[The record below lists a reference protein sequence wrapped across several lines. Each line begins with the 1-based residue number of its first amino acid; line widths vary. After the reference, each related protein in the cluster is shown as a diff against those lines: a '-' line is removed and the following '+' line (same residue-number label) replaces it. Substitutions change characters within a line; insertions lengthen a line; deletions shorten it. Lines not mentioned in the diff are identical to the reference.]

1 MKLNNKGITLVE
13 VIVSFALLM
22 IILVGLFNII
32 MEVKSDV
39 TDKQMEKEFKDF
51 DNLMIARIQ
60 GDLIKNK
67 VTSCENLS
75 QDKKSIDCNF
85 NGTKRNI
92 TIDNGKIKI
101 KYKDPKTTEE
111 NTVTYEIP
119 YFSNSEILSQSSS
132 SKIDLENNILTIILE
147 YGYVDGTKKFGFTIV
162 HPLSNI
168 E

>member
-92 TIDNGKIKI
+92 KIDNGMITYNGVEYAI
-101 KYKDPKTTEE
+101 PYKDNEGDIFQYPDTNGVAIK
-111 NTVTYEIP
+111 
-119 YFSNSEILSQSSS
+119 
-132 SKIDLENNILTIILE
+132 DNILKISFI
-147 YGYVDGTKKFGFTIV
+147 YSYVDGTKSFGFTIV
-162 HPLSNI
+162 HPLTNI

>member
-67 VTSCENLS
+67 VKNCKIEDSKSVSCDNN
-75 QDKKSIDCNF
+75 K
-85 NGTKRNI
+85 I
-92 TIDNGKIKI
+92 TIKIDNGMITYNGVEYAI
-101 KYKDPKTTEE
+101 PYKDNEGDILQYPDT
-111 NTVTYEIP
+111 NGVTI
-119 YFSNSEILSQSSS
+119 
-132 SKIDLENNILTIILE
+132 KDNILKISFI
-147 YGYVDGTKKFGFTIV
+147 YSYVDGTKKFGFTIV
-162 HPLSNI
+162 HPLTYQYI
-168 E
+168 

>member
-67 VTSCENLS
+67 VTNCVSTDE
-75 QDKKSIDCNF
+75 KSATCKSS
-85 NGTKRNI
+85 NGDIII
-92 TIDNGKIKI
+92 TIDNGMITYNGVEYAI
-101 KYKDPKTTEE
+101 PYKDNEGD
-111 NTVTYEIP
+111 
-119 YFSNSEILSQSSS
+119 ILQYPDTNGVDI
-132 SKIDLENNILTIILE
+132 KDNILKISFI
-147 YGYVDGTKKFGFTIV
+147 YSYVDGTKKFGFTIV
-162 HPLSNI
+162 HPLTNI

>member
-67 VTSCENLS
+67 VTSCGVS
-75 QDKKSIDCNF
+75 TDKKSATCKSS
-85 NGTKRNI
+85 NGDIII
-92 TIDNGKIKI
+92 TIDNGKII
-101 KYKDPKTTEE
+101 YKDPKTTKE
-111 NTVTYEIP
+111 NAVTYEIP

>member
-67 VTSCENLS
+67 VKNCKIEDSKSVSCDNN
-75 QDKKSIDCNF
+75 K
-85 NGTKRNI
+85 I
-92 TIDNGKIKI
+92 TIKIDNGMI
-101 KYKDPKTTEE
+101 
-111 NTVTYEIP
+111 TYNGVE
-119 YFSNSEILSQSSS
+119 YSLTNSF
-132 SKIDLENNILTIILE
+132 
-147 YGYVDGTKKFGFTIV
+147 VDTPPI
-162 HPLSNI
+162 
-168 E
+168 

>member
-67 VTSCENLS
+67 VKNCKIEDSKSVSCDNN
-75 QDKKSIDCNF
+75 K
-85 NGTKRNI
+85 I
-92 TIDNGKIKI
+92 TIKIDNGMITYNGVEYAI
-101 KYKDPKTTEE
+101 PYKDNEGDILQYPDT
-111 NTVTYEIP
+111 NGVTI
-119 YFSNSEILSQSSS
+119 
-132 SKIDLENNILTIILE
+132 KDNILKISFI
-147 YGYVDGTKKFGFTIV
+147 YSYVDDTKSFGFTIV
-162 HPLSNI
+162 HPLSEI
-168 E
+168 TQ

>member
-75 QDKKSIDCNF
+75 QDKKSIDCYF
-85 NGTKRNI
+85 NGIKRNI
-92 TIDNGKIKI
+92 KIDNGKII
-101 KYKDPKTTEE
+101 Y
-111 NTVTYEIP
+111 NNVSYEIP
-119 YFSNSEILSQSSS
+119 YFSNTEILSQSST
-132 SKIDLENNILTIILE
+132 SKIDIENNILTITLE
-147 YGYVDGTKKFGFTIV
+147 YSYVDGTKKFGFTIV
-162 HPLSNI
+162 HPLSEI
-168 E
+168 TQSQ

>member
-67 VTSCENLS
+67 VISCDNPT
-75 QDKKSIDCNF
+75 DNNKSIRCSSATGDI
-85 NGTKRNI
+85 NI
-92 TIDNGKIKI
+92 KIENGKII
-101 KYKDPKTTEE
+101 YKGL
-111 NTVTYEIP
+111 TYEIP
-119 YFSNSEILSQSSS
+119 YFSDGEILSQGSSS
-132 SKIDLENNILTIILE
+132 IIEVSDNILTITFN
-147 YGYVDGTKKFGFTIV
+147 YGYVDGTNSFGFKIV
-162 HPLSNI
+162 HPLANI

>member
-92 TIDNGKIKI
+92 KIDNGKII
-101 KYKDPKTTEE
+101 Y
-111 NTVTYEIP
+111 NNVTYEIP
-119 YFSNSEILSQSSS
+119 YFSNTEILSQSSS
-132 SKIDLENNILTIILE
+132 SKINLENNILTITLE
-147 YGYVDGTKKFGFTIV
+147 YSYVDGTKKFGFTIV
-162 HPLSNI
+162 HPLSEI
-168 E
+168 TQSQ

>member
-67 VTSCENLS
+67 VKNCEIKDSKSVSCEN
-75 QDKKSIDCNF
+75 K
-85 NGTKRNI
+85 I
-92 TIDNGKIKI
+92 TIKIDNGMITYNGVEYAI
-101 KYKDPKTTEE
+101 PYKDNEE
-111 NTVTYEIP
+111 DIFQYPDTNGVVI
-119 YFSNSEILSQSSS
+119 
-132 SKIDLENNILTIILE
+132 KDNILKISFI
-147 YGYVDGTKKFGFTIV
+147 YSYVDGTKSFGFTIV
-162 HPLSNI
+162 HPLSEI
-168 E
+168 TQ

>member
-67 VTSCENLS
+67 VKNCKIEDSKSVSCDN
-75 QDKKSIDCNF
+75 
-85 NGTKRNI
+85 
-92 TIDNGKIKI
+92 DNGKITIKI
-101 KYKDPKTTEE
+101 DNGMTYNGVEYAIPYKDNEGD
-111 NTVTYEIP
+111 
-119 YFSNSEILSQSSS
+119 ILQYPDTNGVVI
-132 SKIDLENNILTIILE
+132 KDNILKISFI
-147 YGYVDGTKKFGFTIV
+147 YSYVDGTKKFGFTIV
-162 HPLSNI
+162 HPLTNI

>member
-60 GDLIKNK
+60 GDLIKNS
-67 VTSCENLS
+67 VTECSLNG
-75 QDKKSIDCNF
+75 DKNATCGGK
-85 NGTKRNI
+85 
-92 TIDNGKIKI
+92 TISLANGKI
-101 KYKDPKTTEE
+101 
-111 NTVTYEIP
+111 TYNGIVYDVP
-119 YFSNSEILSQSSS
+119 YSTNDILVYSN
-132 SKIDLENNILTIILE
+132 KNNIEIKELNGQKVLIIIYQ
-147 YGYVDGTKKFGFTIV
+147 YGYMEEDTADFPFGFTII
-162 HPLSNI
+162 HPLSKIN
-168 E
+168 

>member
-75 QDKKSIDCNF
+75 QDKKSIDC
-85 NGTKRNI
+85 
-92 TIDNGKIKI
+92 
-101 KYKDPKTTEE
+101 
-111 NTVTYEIP
+111 
-119 YFSNSEILSQSSS
+119 YFSVA
-132 SKIDLENNILTIILE
+132 KIWYFISGIVI
-147 YGYVDGTKKFGFTIV
+147 YYFTIV
-162 HPLSNI
+162 YFYISFCTI
-168 E
+168 EVAVY

>member
-67 VTSCENLS
+67 VKNCKIEDSKSVSCDN
-75 QDKKSIDCNF
+75 DK
-85 NGTKRNI
+85 I
-92 TIDNGKIKI
+92 TIKIDNGMITYNGVEYAI
-101 KYKDPKTTEE
+101 PYKDNEGD
-111 NTVTYEIP
+111 
-119 YFSNSEILSQSSS
+119 ILQYPDTNGVVI
-132 SKIDLENNILTIILE
+132 KDNILKISFI
-147 YGYVDGTKKFGFTIV
+147 YSYVDGTKKFGFTIV
-162 HPLSNI
+162 HPLTNI

>member
-67 VTSCENLS
+67 VKNCKIEDSKSVSCDNN
-75 QDKKSIDCNF
+75 K
-85 NGTKRNI
+85 I
-92 TIDNGKIKI
+92 TIKIDNGMITYNGVEYAI
-101 KYKDPKTTEE
+101 PYKDNEGDILQYPDT
-111 NTVTYEIP
+111 NGVTI
-119 YFSNSEILSQSSS
+119 
-132 SKIDLENNILTIILE
+132 KDNILKISFI
-147 YGYVDGTKKFGFTIV
+147 YSYVDGTKKFGFTIV
-162 HPLSNI
+162 HPLTNI

>member
-67 VTSCENLS
+67 VKNCKTEGSKSVSCEN
-75 QDKKSIDCNF
+75 K
-85 NGTKRNI
+85 I
-92 TIDNGKIKI
+92 TIKIDNGMITYNGVEYAI
-101 KYKDPKTTEE
+101 PYKDNEE
-111 NTVTYEIP
+111 D
-119 YFSNSEILSQSSS
+119 ILQYPDTNGVVI
-132 SKIDLENNILTIILE
+132 KDNILKISFI
-147 YGYVDGTKKFGFTIV
+147 YSYVDETKSFGFTIV
-162 HPLSNI
+162 HPLSEI
-168 E
+168 TQ

>member
-67 VTSCENLS
+67 VKNCETKDSKSVSCEN
-75 QDKKSIDCNF
+75 K
-85 NGTKRNI
+85 I
-92 TIDNGKIKI
+92 TIKIDNGMITYNGVEYAI
-101 KYKDPKTTEE
+101 PYKDNEE
-111 NTVTYEIP
+111 D
-119 YFSNSEILSQSSS
+119 ILQYPDTNGVVI
-132 SKIDLENNILTIILE
+132 KDNILKISFI
-147 YGYVDGTKKFGFTIV
+147 YSYVDGTKSFGFTIV
-162 HPLSNI
+162 HPLSEI
-168 E
+168 TQ

>member
-67 VTSCENLS
+67 VKNCKIEDSKSVSCDNN
-75 QDKKSIDCNF
+75 K
-85 NGTKRNI
+85 I
-92 TIDNGKIKI
+92 TIKIDNGMITYNGVEYAI
-101 KYKDPKTTEE
+101 PYKDNEGD
-111 NTVTYEIP
+111 
-119 YFSNSEILSQSSS
+119 ILQYPDTNGVVI
-132 SKIDLENNILTIILE
+132 KDNILKISFV
-147 YGYVDGTKKFGFTIV
+147 YSYVDGTKSFGFTIV
-162 HPLSNI
+162 HPLTNI

>member
-67 VTSCENLS
+67 VKNCKIEDSKSVSCDN
-75 QDKKSIDCNF
+75 
-85 NGTKRNI
+85 
-92 TIDNGKIKI
+92 DNGKITIKI
-101 KYKDPKTTEE
+101 DNGMITYNGVEYAIPYKDNEGD
-111 NTVTYEIP
+111 
-119 YFSNSEILSQSSS
+119 ILQYPDTNGVVI
-132 SKIDLENNILTIILE
+132 KDNILKISFI
-147 YGYVDGTKKFGFTIV
+147 YSYVDGTKKFGFTIV
-162 HPLSNI
+162 HPLTNI

>member
-60 GDLIKNK
+60 GDLIKKGVKNCTVSSDAKSVSCDNNK
-67 VTSCENLS
+67 
-75 QDKKSIDCNF
+75 
-85 NGTKRNI
+85 I
-92 TIDNGKIKI
+92 TIKIDNGMITYNGVEYAI
-101 KYKDPKTTEE
+101 PYKDNEGDIFQYPDT
-111 NTVTYEIP
+111 NGVTI
-119 YFSNSEILSQSSS
+119 
-132 SKIDLENNILTIILE
+132 KDNILKISFI
-147 YGYVDGTKKFGFTIV
+147 YGYVDGTKSFGFTIV
-162 HPLSNI
+162 HPLKDI
-168 E
+168 G

>member
-67 VTSCENLS
+67 ATSCDAS
-75 QDKKSIDCNF
+75 TDKKSVTCKSS
-85 NGTKRNI
+85 NGDIVI
-92 TIDNGKIKI
+92 TIDNGKII
-101 KYKDPKTTEE
+101 YKDPKTKLE
-111 NTVTYEIP
+111 NAVTYEIP
-119 YFSNSEILSQSSS
+119 YKDNEGDIFQYPDTNGVDI
-132 SKIDLENNILTIILE
+132 KDNILKISFI
-147 YGYVDGTKKFGFTIV
+147 YSYVDGTKKFGFTIV
-162 HPLSNI
+162 HPLTNI

>member
-67 VTSCENLS
+67 VKNCETEGSKSVSCEN
-75 QDKKSIDCNF
+75 K
-85 NGTKRNI
+85 I
-92 TIDNGKIKI
+92 TIKIDNGMITYNGVEYAI
-101 KYKDPKTTEE
+101 PYKDNEGDIFQYPDTNGVVIK
-111 NTVTYEIP
+111 
-119 YFSNSEILSQSSS
+119 
-132 SKIDLENNILTIILE
+132 DNILKISFI
-147 YGYVDGTKKFGFTIV
+147 YSYVDGTKSFGFTIV
-162 HPLSNI
+162 HPLSEI
-168 E
+168 TQ

>member
-51 DNLMIARIQ
+51 DNLMIARKQ

-75 QDKKSIDCNF
+75 QDKKSIDCYF

-92 TIDNGKIKI
+92 KIDNGKII
-101 KYKDPKTTEE
+101 YNDA
-111 NTVTYEIP
+111 TYEIP
-119 YFSNSEILSQSSS
+119 YFSNTEILSQSSL
-132 SKIDLENNILTIILE
+132 SKIDLENNILTITLE
-147 YGYVDGTKKFGFTIV
+147 YSYVDGTKKFGFTIV
-162 HPLSNI
+162 HPLSEI
-168 E
+168 TQ

>member
-67 VTSCENLS
+67 VKNCEIKDSKSVSCEN
-75 QDKKSIDCNF
+75 K
-85 NGTKRNI
+85 I
-92 TIDNGKIKI
+92 TIKIDNGMITYNGVEYAI
-101 KYKDPKTTEE
+101 PYKDNEGDIFQYPDTNGVVIK
-111 NTVTYEIP
+111 
-119 YFSNSEILSQSSS
+119 
-132 SKIDLENNILTIILE
+132 DNILKISFI
-147 YGYVDGTKKFGFTIV
+147 YSYVDGTKSFGFTIV
-162 HPLSNI
+162 HPLSEI
-168 E
+168 TQ

>member
-13 VIVSFALLM
+13 VVVSFALLM

-60 GDLIKNK
+60 GDLVKNK
-67 VTSCENLS
+67 VTSCDAVS
-75 QDKKSIDCNF
+75 SDKKSIKCDF
-85 NGTKRNI
+85 NGTKRSI
-92 TIDNGKIKI
+92 AIDNGKII
-101 KYKDPKTTEE
+101 Y
-111 NTVTYEIP
+111 NNVTYEIP
-119 YFSNSEILSQSSS
+119 YFSNSEILSQGSNSI
-132 SKIDLENNILTIILE
+132 IDVENNTLTITLE

-162 HPLSNI
+162 HPLSEI
-168 E
+168 IQSQ

>member
-67 VTSCENLS
+67 VKNCKKIDSKSVSCDNEI
-75 QDKKSIDCNF
+75 KIK
-85 NGTKRNI
+85 
-92 TIDNGKIKI
+92 IDNGMITYNEVEYAI
-101 KYKDPKTTEE
+101 PYKDNEGDIFQYPDTNGVVIK
-111 NTVTYEIP
+111 
-119 YFSNSEILSQSSS
+119 
-132 SKIDLENNILTIILE
+132 DNILKISFI
-147 YGYVDGTKKFGFTIV
+147 YSYVDGTKSFGFTIV
-162 HPLSNI
+162 HPLTNI
-168 E
+168 

>member
-1 MKLNNKGITLVE
+1 MKLNNRGITLVE

-67 VTSCENLS
+67 VTNCDVSTDE
-75 QDKKSIDCNF
+75 KSATCKSS
-85 NGTKRNI
+85 NGDIII
-92 TIDNGKIKI
+92 TIDNGKII
-101 KYKDPKTTEE
+101 YKDPKTKKE
-111 NTVTYEIP
+111 NAATYEIP
-119 YFSNSEILSQSSS
+119 YKDNEGDILQYPDTNGVVI
-132 SKIDLENNILTIILE
+132 KDNILKISFI
-147 YGYVDGTKKFGFTIV
+147 YSYVDGTKKFGFTIV
-162 HPLSNI
+162 HPLTNI

>member
-60 GDLIKNK
+60 GDLIKNS
-67 VTSCENLS
+67 VTECSLNG
-75 QDKKSIDCNF
+75 DKNATCGGK
-85 NGTKRNI
+85 
-92 TIDNGKIKI
+92 TISLANGKI
-101 KYKDPKTTEE
+101 
-111 NTVTYEIP
+111 TYNGILV
-119 YFSNSEILSQSSS
+119 YSN
-132 SKIDLENNILTIILE
+132 KNNIEIKELNGQKVLIIIYQ
-147 YGYVDGTKKFGFTIV
+147 YGYMEEDTADFPFGFTII
-162 HPLSNI
+162 HPLSKIN
-168 E
+168 